1 MTHLLL
7 TLALVVQSPGGGETP
22 SGKAGESAK
31 PPGEKAA
38 AAKGSADAP
47 KAKAGSRAGMSEAY
61 KKELQATLAKRRSAA
76 RKRALTHQQKT
87 QVEAAVAKAMSEWE
101 AKVGPALA
109 AQQREQM
116 RLRILAQQTQAMQQM
131 AEAAQMNAAANNARA
146 RLESQALGQSQ
157 IFVPGQGFIPYPY
170 SIIQPIFP
178 IAPNVPNLG
187 QPATPT
193 NPGVTPQQP

>member
-1 MTHLLL
+1 
-7 TLALVVQSPGGGETP
+7 
-22 SGKAGESAK
+22 
-31 PPGEKAA
+31 
-38 AAKGSADAP
+38 
-47 KAKAGSRAGMSEAY
+47 MSEAY
-61 KKELQATLAKRRSAA
+61 RKELQSTLAKRRAAA
-76 RKRALTHQQKT
+76 RRRALTHQQKA

-170 SIIQPIFP
+170 SIIQPIVP
-178 IAPNVPNLG
+178 YGPNPGV
-187 QPATPT
+187 PATPT